1 MTTSVPYRLGLVR
14 RPRGVGVAGSVTS
27 KAQATYR
34 VLAAVTARES
44 GTLYQGQVPPVLSG
58 GGRLGRETGAP
69 VTSSY
74 LNCARID
81 APILG
86 EEPLY
91 LLPVDTDATFSDP
104 NRRQLTPLNQVVH
117 AASGNGK
124 VRCGVRD
131 THPDSWLCFHTHHLL
146 RSPWVCFHVVDYHS
160 ALISVGHPKLR
171 IWRRFWVT

>member
-27 KAQATYR
+27 KAMAAYR

-44 GTLYQGQVPPVLSG
+44 GTLCQGQVPPVLSG
-58 GGRLGRETGAP
+58 GGRLGRETAAP
-69 VTSSY
+69 VTSSCW

-81 APILG
+81 PPVLG

-91 LLPVDTDATFSDP
+91 FLPVDADATFSDP

-117 AASGNGK
+117 
-124 VRCGVRD
+124 
-131 THPDSWLCFHTHHLL
+131 P
-146 RSPWVCFHVVDYHS
+146 
-160 ALISVGHPKLR
+160 
-171 IWRRFWVT
+171 